1 MPLDHQRLFRRA
13 PLRRVSA
20 MSAGTLSLLPA
31 TCKQCGRILSGVPGL
46 CHSRKKRREQIGES
60 PVYATHRACSR
71 LPSAPSDPRVSAR
84 AYSELALSSDRF
96 SAQGRSANLDN
107 FLFPRA
113 WHVLIDD
120 RVVPLRKITKEIV
133 MKIRV
138 LSLVVAAVMF
148 LSLSAS
154 AATALSCCGE
164 ASCCDGSSCCK

>member
-46 CHSRKKRREQIGES
+46 RHSSKKRREQIGES
-60 PVYATHRACSR
+60 PFCATPRECSR
-71 LPSAPSDPRVSAR
+71 LPAAPSDPRVSAR
-84 AYSELALSSDRF
+84 AYSGFALSSDSF
-96 SAQGRSANLDN
+96 SAQGRSAHLDT
-107 FLFPRA
+107 LLSPRA

-120 RVVPLRKITKEIV
+120 RVFLSRKITKEIV

-154 AATALSCCGE
+154 AATVLSCCGE